1 MVMLLGMDGE
11 KEPEHALDESKL
23 LSAVF
28 QVVDRTS
35 VPHVPLLNIIAF
47 ILSSSTPHTLVFHA
61 GIEISNAS
69 HHALSERSKFT
80 TTMKQFYV

>member
-47 ILSSSTPHTLVFHA
+47 IHHHQHLTLLFSMLA
-61 GIEISNAS
+61 
-69 HHALSERSKFT
+69 SKFQMLPIT
-80 TTMKQFYV
+80 LYLKDLNSQQR

>member
-1 MVMLLGMDGE
+1 MELPGGPAWLMMVKNPLEARVMLLGMDGE

-47 ILSSSTPHTLVFHA
+47 MSSMIVSSSTPHTLVFHA
-61 GIEISNAS
+61 GI
-69 HHALSERSKFT
+69 
-80 TTMKQFYV
+80 

>member
-1 MVMLLGMDGE
+1 MRMELPGGPAWLMMVKNQLKARVMLLGMDGE

-61 GIEISNAS
+61 GI
-69 HHALSERSKFT
+69 
-80 TTMKQFYV
+80 